1 METTQLQTLIAS
13 RLEDMADQCQVLFD
27 EGNFAEA
34 ELLRD
39 EGLALAHSFDNEED
53 FLYINDLKAT
63 R

>member
-1 METTQLQTLIAS
+1 MNSEQLQTLIAS

-27 EGNFAEA
+27 GGNFAEA
-34 ELLRD
+34 ELLRE
-39 EGLALAHSFDNEED
+39 EGLALAQSFDNEED

>member
-1 METTQLQTLIAS
+1 MNSEQLQTLIAS

-34 ELLRD
+34 ELLRE
-39 EGLALAHSFDNEED
+39 EGLALAQSFDNEED
-53 FLYINDLKAT
+53 FFYIGDLKTT